1 MCEKEYILSKDTL
14 NTIYEHVFESETE
27 LCSYLELKSGK
38 ELKIIVDLLQEG
50 DVTTGRKTCKNKGKS
65 SGFLYHSHPFS
76 SRSYPSTEDIVKV
89 LKYDFKVSII
99 ATRWGIYTIKNP
111 IKQKIKEDEVDY
123 YLKKILKN
131 VDVIGRMENKKG
143 FLAEKYLNPEDFKGD
158 FHSKYYI
165 KTLTD
170 DEIKIIRD
178 ELENIHRFTKLTLN
192 FCPWSYLLR

>member
-14 NTIYEHVFESETE
+14 NTIYEHVFDAGSE

-38 ELKIIVDLLQEG
+38 ELKIIVDTLTQG
-50 DVTTGRKTCKNKGKS
+50 DIQNNRKTCKNIGKS

-76 SRSYPSTEDIVKV
+76 SRSYPSAEDIVKV

-111 IKQKIKEDEVDY
+111 IKEKIDEDEEDY
-123 YLKKILKN
+123 YLSRILKN
-131 VDVIGRMENKKG
+131 VNVIGRMENKKG
-143 FLAEKYLNPEDFKGD
+143 FLSEKYLKPEDFKGD
-158 FHSKYYI
+158 FHSKYYV

-170 DEIKIIRD
+170 NEINLIRD
-178 ELENIHRFTKLTLN
+178 ELENIHRFTRLTLS